1 MEDFWPI
8 FNQRWRP
15 GLRHRGTTPDSSS
28 SSSNSTP
35 PRRGLSKGKGVKRFR
50 GDGDEEDPGEESRKG
65 SKRRFESS
73 EPLDATENTS
83 PFACPFRKHNP
94 RKYCIRNWARCALT
108 AQSTVARVK
117 GHLYKYHLVHQCQR
131 CKDVFVSE
139 EELDIHIE
147 AEEGCN
153 SKTTEPVEGIT
164 LKMKEKLRSRKKAY
178 PGQTEAERWKE
189 IYQILFPGEAVPDP
203 CKLQPFKGRI
213 YVPEADN
220 SRL

>member
-1 MEDFWPI
+1 MAAHANVEESQTIPTLNTAEEMGNLPKNHSRSTFDSSTISQSKSITDSTCSEDETDWEEDSDGDWTPLCDLLDPRHIDIGEAENNESFASGQMTSTKAQLVDRLMEDFWPI

-65 SKRRFESS
+65 AKRRFESS
-73 EPLDATENTS
+73 EPLDATDNTS

-117 GHLYKYHLVHQCQR
+117 
-131 CKDVFVSE
+131 
-139 EELDIHIE
+139 
-147 AEEGCN
+147 
-153 SKTTEPVEGIT
+153 
-164 LKMKEKLRSRKKAY
+164 
-178 PGQTEAERWKE
+178 
-189 IYQILFPGEAVPDP
+189 
-203 CKLQPFKGRI
+203 
-213 YVPEADN
+213 
-220 SRL
+220 